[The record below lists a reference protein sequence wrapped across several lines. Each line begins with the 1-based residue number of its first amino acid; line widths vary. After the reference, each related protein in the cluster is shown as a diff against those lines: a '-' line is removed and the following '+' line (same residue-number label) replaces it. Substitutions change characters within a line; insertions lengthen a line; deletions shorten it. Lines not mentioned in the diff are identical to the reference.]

1 MNTQQNQPGNEQ
13 QKGQSAE
20 AGQDE
25 NIQVSVPKNDRP
37 EGPFEHSG
45 EVAGWTKEEQEEV
58 SQEPEDQQG
67 QQGQP

>member
-13 QKGQSAE
+13 QRTQSAG

-25 NIQVSVPKNDRP
+25 NVKVSLPQNDRP

-45 EVAGWTKEEQEEV
+45 EVAGWTNEEEEEI
-58 SQEPEDQQG
+58 SQQDGTSET
-67 QQGQP
+67 QP